1 MIRSATLVLV
11 LAAALVVATPASNAA
26 AQAAQRDSS
35 LERAVVEAVNAVRV
49 SHGLRPLTV
58 SRGLRAAAFGHTNAL
73 AAAGLFQHE
82 SPDGTPFDRR
92 LRRVYPTRGFSS
104 WSAGENLVFGSA
116 PFSAADTVRAWLES
130 PPHRRN
136 LLSRTWRDI
145 GVGAVL
151 AQNAGGDYGDE
162 PVVIVTA
169 DFGVRS
175 R

>member
-1 MIRSATLVLV
+1 MIRSATLVLL
-11 LAAALVVATPASNAA
+11 LAAALVAATPVSTAA
-26 AQAAQRDSS
+26 TRAAQRDTS
-35 LERAVVEAVNAVRV
+35 LEHAVVDAVNAVRV

-58 SRGLRAAAFGHTNAL
+58 SRGLRASAFRHTNAL

-92 LRRVYPTRGFSS
+92 IRKAYPPRGFSS
-104 WSAGENLVFGSA
+104 WSVGENLVFGSA
-116 PFSAADTVRAWLES
+116 PFSAEDTVRAWLES

-136 LLSRTWRDI
+136 LLNKAWREI

-169 DFGVRS
+169 DFGARS

>member
-1 MIRSATLVLV
+1 MIRSATLVLL
-11 LAAALVVATPASNAA
+11 LAVALVAATPASTAT
-26 AQAAQRDSS
+26 QVAQRDTS
-35 LERAVVEAVNAVRV
+35 LERAVVDAVNSVRL
-49 SHGLRPLTV
+49 SHGLRPLAV
-58 SRGLRAAAFGHTNAL
+58 SRGLRASAFGHTNAL

-92 LRRVYPTRGFSS
+92 IRKAYTPRGFAS
-104 WSAGENLVFGSA
+104 WSVGENLVFGSA
-116 PFSAADTVRAWLES
+116 PFSAEDVVQAWLES

-136 LLSRTWRDI
+136 LLNRSWREI

-151 AQNAGGDYGDE
+151 AQNAGGEYGDE

-169 DFGVRS
+169 DFGARS